1 MFKPGGLLYI
11 IIMNRKEDR
20 PSKIA
25 YERHLN
31 QLGIPDDQKKSKG
44 GIIPDYVKYGTWLR
58 VNEPEFFQK
67 TYDAWKAKVR
77 AHMTDH

>member
-1 MFKPGGLLYI
+1 M

-31 QLGIPDDQKKSKG
+31 QLGIPENLKKSKDG
-44 GIIPDYVKYGTWLR
+44 QVPDYVKYGTWLR
-58 VNEPEFFQK
+58 VNDPEGF
-67 TYDAWKAKVR
+67 DAGYQSWKAMMR
-77 AHMTDH
+77 AQEV